1 MSARGVT
8 VEERMQLEGRTA
20 FVTGAGSGLG
30 REICIAF
37 AREGARVFATDVNA
51 ATAAETASACAALGS
66 AAEAAACDVAD
77 SASVKKAFARLDE
90 ALGGLDVL
98 VNNAGIVHSD
108 PAYLDHVR
116 QIQGTQLAEVMT
128 EGRVKTHART
138 IELLT
143 DEMFDRMMR
152 IHLYGTFYC
161 TREAL
166 PRMRA
171 SGNGGRII
179 NMGSIMGT
187 ASLGGAPDYCAA
199 KGAILAFTRAT
210 AREAASYGVLV
221 NAIAPGFIDT
231 PLLANFDDA
240 NLQVIAAQTPLGRL
254 GTPAEIASAAV
265 FLAGPGASFMTGQTV
280 SPNGGIYMSQ

>member
-1 MSARGVT
+1 VKH
-8 VEERMQLEGRTA
+8 A
-20 FVTGAGSGLG
+20 F
-30 REICIAF
+30 RH
-37 AREGARVFATDVNA
+37 
-51 ATAAETASACAALGS
+51 
-66 AAEAAACDVAD
+66 
-77 SASVKKAFARLDE
+77 LDE
-90 ALGGLDVL
+90 AFGGIDVL
-98 VNNAGIVHSD
+98 VNNAGIVHTD
-108 PAYLDHVR
+108 PEYLAHVN
-116 QIQGTQLAEVMT
+116 QLQGIQLTELMT
-128 EGRVKTHART
+128 EGRITTHART
-138 IELLT
+138 TELIS

-152 IHLYGTFYC
+152 IHMYGTFHC

-171 SGNGGRII
+171 SGRGGRII

-221 NAIAPGFIDT
+221 NAIAPGFVET
-231 PLLANFDDA
+231 PLLVNFADA
-240 NLQVIAAQTPLGRL
+240 NKQLIAAQTPLGRL
-254 GTPAEIASAAV
+254 GTPAEIASVAL